1 MTHGAG
7 YCPRLKRPAD
17 EDDLVPSG
25 VAREL
30 VLEAENLP
38 HPQAGHAGFQCL
50 VDIEGAKMA
59 IGARIEAGRYVV
71 CDKTTVFH
79 QLLSH
84 SFFFFYR
91 FLFSRCRLPAGRQS
105 CFISDYLMTVFNLSR
120 DACNMRTREDD
131 PPCHD

>member
-84 SFFFFYR
+84 FFC
-91 FLFSRCRLPAGRQS
+91 FLSISVLTLSASGWQKKLLHQRLSDDGVQFEPRCVQHE
-105 CFISDYLMTVFNLSR
+105 
-120 DACNMRTREDD
+120 NMRG
-131 PPCHD
+131 

>member
-1 MTHGAG
+1 MTHGAA
-7 YCPRLKRPAD
+7 YCPRLKRPSD

-84 SFFFFYR
+84 SL
-91 FLFSRCRLPAGRQS
+91 FLKIDFGSHAVGFRWQNAAS
-105 CFISDYLMTVFNLSR
+105 SATI
-120 DACNMRTREDD
+120 
-131 PPCHD
+131 

>member
-1 MTHGAG
+1 MTHGAA
-7 YCPRLKRPAD
+7 YCPRLKRPSD

-79 QLLSH
+79 QLLSN
-84 SFFFFYR
+84 SLFFK
-91 FLFSRCRLPAGRQS
+91 LITVLTLLASAGRMLLHQQL
-105 CFISDYLMTVFNLSR
+105 SDDGVQYELRCVQHE
-120 DACNMRTREDD
+120 NMRG
-131 PPCHD
+131 

>member
-7 YCPRLKRPAD
+7 YCPRLKRPTD

-79 QLLSH
+79 HLSH
-84 SFFFFYR
+84 SLL
-91 FLFSRCRLPAGRQS
+91 FLLFTLFLTLSTSARQNIAS
-105 CFISDYLMTVFNLSR
+105 SAAI
-120 DACNMRTREDD
+120 
-131 PPCHD
+131 

>member
-84 SFFFFYR
+84 SFFFFID
-91 FLFSRCRLPAGRQS
+91 FCSHAVGFRLADKAAS
-105 CFISDYLMTVFNLSR
+105 SATI
-120 DACNMRTREDD
+120 
-131 PPCHD
+131 

>member
-1 MTHGAG
+1 MTHGAA
-7 YCPRLKRPAD
+7 YCPRLRRPAD

-71 CDKTTVFH
+71 CDKTTVKR
-79 QLLSH
+79 LLHKLFFKS
-84 SFFFFYR
+84 SNFQFFFKQ
-91 FLFSRCRLPAGRQS
+91 RLLPVR
-105 CFISDYLMTVFNLSR
+105 
-120 DACNMRTREDD
+120 RE
-131 PPCHD
+131 CCAQHTHEAETSAFRSVSGA

>member
-7 YCPRLKRPAD
+7 YCPRLRRPAD

-71 CDKTTVFH
+71 CDKTTVFID
-79 QLLSH
+79 LAITNSYFP
-84 SFFFFYR
+84 FF
-91 FLFSRCRLPAGRQS
+91 S
-105 CFISDYLMTVFNLSR
+105 T
-120 DACNMRTREDD
+120 T
-131 PPCHD
+131 

>member
-1 MTHGAG
+1 MSCDDNRVTFTQNPAHLMTHGAS
-7 YCPRLKRPAD
+7 YCPRLRRPAD

-71 CDKTTVFH
+71 CDKTTVFI
-79 QLLSH
+79 
-84 SFFFFYR
+84 R
-91 FLFSRCRLPAGRQS
+91 PWTKKEKK
-105 CFISDYLMTVFNLSR
+105 I
-120 DACNMRTREDD
+120 
-131 PPCHD
+131 

>member
-1 MTHGAG
+1 MTHGAA
-7 YCPRLKRPAD
+7 YCPRLRRPAD

-71 CDKTTVFH
+71 CDKTTVKR
-79 QLLSH
+79 LLH
-84 SFFFFYR
+84 KLFFLNLAISNFFLNNASYR
-91 FLFSRCRLPAGRQS
+91 
-105 CFISDYLMTVFNLSR
+105 
-120 DACNMRTREDD
+120 
-131 PPCHD
+131 